1 MSSQVILTGRGV
13 MSTTNSESEQ
23 EKQGVAF
30 TSVLAALGLTAGKLL
45 AGILTGSLG
54 ILAEAMHSGLDLV
67 AALTTY
73 LAVRISN
80 RPADHTHLYG
90 HGKIENLSA
99 LFEAGLLV
107 VTCLWIGYEAI
118 VRLLAG
124 SRQVE
129 VTWWSVAVIVASI
142 LVDISRSR
150 MLRRTAVKHN
160 SQALEA
166 DAIHFETDIW
176 SSAVV
181 LFGLACVWMAHRR
194 PELSWLHQADA
205 VAALLVAAIILTVTG
220 KLTLR
225 SVHALLDA
233 APAGLE
239 LKIRE
244 TAMTVPGI
252 ADCHQVR
259 MRYVGARLFADIHV
273 LVDGDLSLREAHAL
287 TEQVESAIESAIGA
301 ADVTVHAEPLDE
313 K

>member
-1 MSSQVILTGRGV
+1 MSN
-13 MSTTNSESEQ
+13 TTSESER
-23 EKQGVAF
+23 EKQSAAG
-30 TSVLAALGLTAGKLL
+30 TSVAAALGLTSAKLA

-67 AALTTY
+67 AAIITY
-73 LAVRISN
+73 IAIRIAN
-80 RPADHTHLYG
+80 RPADRTHLYG

-118 VRLLAG
+118 HRLLSA
-124 SRQVE
+124 SSHVN
-129 VTWWSVAVIVASI
+129 VTWWSFAVIIVSI
-142 LVDISRSR
+142 VVDISRSR
-150 MLRRTAVKHN
+150 LLRRTAEKHH

-181 LFGLACVWMAHRR
+181 LLGLVCVSIAQLK
-194 PELSWLHQADA
+194 PEWNWLHSADA
-205 VAALLVAAIILTVTG
+205 IAALMVAAIILTVTG

-225 SVHALLDA
+225 SIQALLDA
-233 APAGLE
+233 APEGLE
-239 LKIRE
+239 QKIRD

-273 LVDGDLSLREAHAL
+273 LVDGALSLREAHAL
-287 TEQVESAIESAIGA
+287 TEEVELAIHTAIGES
-301 ADVTVHAEPLDE
+301 DVTVHAEPLDSE
-313 K
+313 

>member
-1 MSSQVILTGRGV
+1 MVATHLVRSDYAPMS
-13 MSTTNSESEQ
+13 MTTSGD
-23 EKQGVAF
+23 EKQSAAF
-30 TSVLAALGLTAGKLL
+30 TSVAAALGLTLAKLVAGV
-45 AGILTGSLG
+45 LTGSLG

-67 AALTTY
+67 AAVITY
-73 LAVRISN
+73 IAIRIAN

-107 VTCLWIGYEAI
+107 VTCLWIGYEA
-118 VRLLAG
+118 VQRLMAG

-129 VTWWSVAVIVASI
+129 VTWWAFAVIVVSI

-150 MLRRTAVKHN
+150 MLRRTAKKHN

-176 SSAVV
+176 SSTVV
-181 LFGLACVWMAHRR
+181 LFGLICVSLAHSK
-194 PELSWLHQADA
+194 PEFAWLHQADA
-205 VAALLVAAIILTVTG
+205 VAALLVALIILTVTG

-233 APAGLE
+233 APEGLE
-239 LKIRE
+239 QKIRD
-244 TAMTVPGI
+244 TALTVPGI

-273 LVDGDLSLREAHAL
+273 LVDGSQSLRDAHAL
-287 TEQVESAIESAIGA
+287 TEQVEAAINAAIGE
-301 ADVTVHAEPLDE
+301 ADVTVHAEPLDAE
-313 K
+313 

>member
-1 MSSQVILTGRGV
+1 
-13 MSTTNSESEQ
+13 MSTTISDSDR
-23 EKQGVAF
+23 EKQSAAG
-30 TSVLAALGLTAGKLL
+30 TSVAAALGLTSAKLA

-67 AALTTY
+67 AAVITY
-73 LAVRISN
+73 AAIRIAN
-80 RPADHTHLYG
+80 RPADRTHLYG

-107 VTCLWIGYEAI
+107 VTCFWIGYEA
-118 VRLLAG
+118 VHRLT
-124 SRQVE
+124 SQSPHVE
-129 VTWWSVAVIVASI
+129 VTWWSFAVIVVSI
-142 LVDISRSR
+142 VVDISRSR
-150 MLRRTAVKHN
+150 MLRRTAEKHH

-181 LFGLACVWMAHRR
+181 LFGLVCVSLAHLK
-194 PELSWLHQADA
+194 PEFDWLHRADA
-205 VAALLVAAIILTVTG
+205 VAALLVAVIILTVTG

-225 SVHALLDA
+225 SVQALLDA
-233 APAGLE
+233 APDGLE
-239 LKIRE
+239 QKIRD

-273 LVDGDLSLREAHAL
+273 LVDGNQTMREAHAL
-287 TEQVESAIESAIGA
+287 TEQVELAIQTAIGES
-301 ADVTVHAEPLDE
+301 DVTVHAEPLDS

>member
-1 MSSQVILTGRGV
+1 
-13 MSTTNSESEQ
+13 MSTTTADK
-23 EKQGVAF
+23 EKQSAAF
-30 TSVLAALGLTAGKLL
+30 TSVAAALGLTLAKLI

-67 AALTTY
+67 AAIITY
-73 LAVRISN
+73 IAIRIAD

-107 VTCLWIGYEAI
+107 VTCLWIGYEGIA
-118 VRLLAG
+118 RLRAG
-124 SRQVE
+124 ATTVE
-129 VTWWSVAVIVASI
+129 VTWWSFMIILLSI
-142 LVDISRSR
+142 GVDISRSR
-150 MLRRTAVKHN
+150 MLRRTAKKHN

-176 SSAVV
+176 SSTVV
-181 LFGLACVWMAHRR
+181 LFGLICVSLAHLK
-194 PELSWLHQADA
+194 PEFAWLHQADA
-205 VAALLVAAIILTVTG
+205 IAALLVAIIILTVTG

-233 APAGLE
+233 APEGLE
-239 LKIRE
+239 QKIRD

-273 LVDGDLSLREAHAL
+273 LVDGNQSLRDAHAI
-287 TEQVESAIESAIGA
+287 TEQVEAAIQEAIGD
-301 ADVTVHAEPLDE
+301 ADITVHAEPLE
-313 K
+313 LER